1 MSLQIFAD
9 FCLPLSLVKVARSPS
24 LLELESKQNTISGSN
39 SWKIGMLKDPLLV
52 LNILQIMNNMFLCAM
67 ECGADHPYTAS
78 FNPYNQ
84 PHLELLTPTHSIHIS
99 AAWWGHRVFA
109 TSSARAPQS
118 WPFLLL

>member
-1 MSLQIFAD
+1 
-9 FCLPLSLVKVARSPS
+9 
-24 LLELESKQNTISGSN
+24 
-39 SWKIGMLKDPLLV
+39 MLKDPLLV

-99 AAWWGHRVFA
+99 VAWWA
-109 TSSARAPQS
+109 TGSLHLPLLEHLKAG
-118 WPFLLL
+118 PFFYCRFQCVHHLLKEFFLTILIEDILDMLSYLIHSIYHYWYNTSC